1 MVQLPSQAAAV
12 ARRVRAAL
20 VRTQS
25 DTATLT
31 ELVRMID
38 AGEILPLVGKTYTL
52 NDTARAW

>member
-1 MVQLPSQAAAV
+1 MQLPSQAAAV